1 MSNAIDSSSLYDIEG
16 PLALS
21 SGLSVYG
28 IIGLIALLI
37 LSVISYRLYRKKKH
51 KRQAA
56 PILSPYEKALKGLSQ
71 LNISADSP
79 IFASELEKILKNFT
93 EAKIERPI
101 MHTTTEEF
109 LSYLR
114 PQYLNTELFQKLSE
128 SLKYYDLVKFAKLP
142 LPETNRYSCIE
153 DAKALIEAIQTQA
166 DSLNPH
172 IS

>member
-1 MSNAIDSSSLYDIEG
+1 MPNAIDSSSLYDIEG
-16 PLALS
+16 PLAFAS
-21 SGLSVYG
+21 SFPIYW
-28 IIGLIALLI
+28 IIGLIVLLI
-37 LSVISYRLYRKKKH
+37 LSFISYKLYRKKKH

-56 PILSPYEKALKGLSQ
+56 PILSPYERALKGLSH

-79 IFASELEKILKNFT
+79 IFASELEKILKNFI
-93 EAKIERPI
+93 EAKIAKPI

-114 PQYLNTELFQKLSE
+114 PQYLNTEIFQKLSE

-142 LPETNRYSCIE
+142 LAEENRYTCIE
-153 DAKALIEAIQTQA
+153 DAKGLIQAIQTQA
-166 DSLNPH
+166 HSLNPH